1 MAYDPGRTLTWG
13 HRCLTCLRLMR
24 SSYSSTETRRGSITS
39 VDQAD
44 EGAPVFFGSRP
55 RGAVH
60 EWTILPVWASL
71 TVTLLT
77 RDLIVVTLT
86 PPLA

>member
-13 HRCLTCLRLMR
+13 RRCLTGLRLMR
-24 SSYSSTETRRGSITS
+24 SSYSSTETRRGEN

-77 RDLIVVTLT
+77 RDLIVVT
-86 PPLA
+86 